1 MRIVLFCH
9 SLLSDWNHG
18 SAHFLRGV
26 AGELVR
32 RGHDVQIFEPRGSWS
47 LQNQVAEQGDAPIRG
62 FHAAYPSI
70 RSTQYD
76 PNSLDLDVVL
86 ERADL
91 VIVHE
96 WNTHRLVRRIG
107 EHRRNR
113 GRYSLLYH
121 DTHHRLITD
130 PERAGSLDLSQY
142 DGVLAFGESLRDRY
156 LKLRLAQRV
165 WTWHQAADTRLFK
178 PASDFDC
185 AGDLVWIGNWGD
197 GERSEELQEF
207 LFEPSRDLDLKS
219 KMYGVRYPQSAL
231 DAIRMADIEYGGWVP
246 NYRVPEMYAQF
257 RFTAHVPRR
266 PYVTALPGIP
276 SIRVFEALAC
286 GIPLICSPWDDCEG
300 LFTPGEDYLIAGTGE
315 EMKRGMRALME
326 DNKLA
331 GDLAASGRR
340 AILQKHTCAHRV
352 DELLDI
358 YRQVTLPTNRTAD
371 SANQS
376 AIRALTA

>member
-18 SAHFLRGV
+18 NAHFLRGV

-32 RGHDVQIFEPRGSWS
+32 RGHDVRIFEPRGAWS
-47 LQNQVAEQGDAPIRG
+47 VQNQLAEQGDAPIRG
-62 FHAAYPSI
+62 FHAAYPKI

-76 PNSLDLDVVL
+76 PNTLDLDVVL

-96 WNTHRLVRRIG
+96 WNTHRLVKRIG
-107 EHRRNR
+107 EHRRAG
-113 GRYSLLYH
+113 GRYTLLYH
-121 DTHHRLITD
+121 DTSHRLITD
-130 PERAGSLDLSQY
+130 PERAKSLDLSQY
-142 DGVLAFGESLRDRY
+142 DGALAFGESLRDRY
-156 LKLRLAQRV
+156 LKLSLARRV
-165 WTWHQAADTRLFK
+165 WTWHEAADTRLFK
-178 PASDFDC
+178 PAPDLDY
-185 AGDLVWIGNWGD
+185 ARDLVWIGNWGD
-197 GERSEELQEF
+197 EERSEELREF
-207 LFEPSRDLDLKS
+207 LFDPARELGLKS
-219 KMYGVRYPQSAL
+219 NVYGVQYPQRAL
-231 DAIRMADIEYGGWVP
+231 DGLRTAGIEYCGWLP
-246 NYRVPEMYAQF
+246 NYRAPEVYAQF

-266 PYVTALPGIP
+266 PYVEALPGIP

-326 DNKLA
+326 DSQL
-331 GDLAASGRR
+331 GSDLAVSGRR
-340 AILQKHTCAHRV
+340 TVLQRHTCAHRV

-358 YRQVTLPTNRTAD
+358 YHQITMPPFR
-371 SANQS
+371 
-376 AIRALTA
+376 AIDPASRSLHRELTI